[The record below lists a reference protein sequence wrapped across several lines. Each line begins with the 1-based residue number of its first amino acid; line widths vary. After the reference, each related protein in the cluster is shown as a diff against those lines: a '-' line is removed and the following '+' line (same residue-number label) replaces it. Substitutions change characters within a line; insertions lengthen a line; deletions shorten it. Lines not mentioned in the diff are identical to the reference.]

1 MKKINFYKN
10 FVKKKKKKKKKKTET
25 GKKIWDWP
33 EMAIIIIIIFF

>member
-1 MKKINFYKN
+1 MGKIQ
-10 FVKKKKKKKKKKTET
+10 KKKKKKTET